1 MKVEKIACQTHV
13 TALHYHRD
21 KLFVGAGQDLE
32 VYSLATP
39 DQAVK
44 PAAQPASSIRSPTKP
59 GEPIKLRVFD
69 CFSIQGIN
77 VHETEDGHLF
87 VLVHGNRFCSLYEF
101 IESPYEQSKE
111 QVEPSRTIEQLKI
124 DQAEPIKSSE
134 QIQPSADRQQTEQA
148 DRWRLVKNQIN
159 FCDWILEVQLKD
171 GRIYALLT
179 SNKLGVFDL
188 QTNQRQIIA
197 CPEKFTLYAA
207 KFLDESA
214 DNQTTGSSDHGRVQI
229 TVAAGTVF
237 SEILICNYHGTD
249 CTITERLTGHDGSL
263 FSIDYRPD
271 LQLLASAS
279 DDRTV
284 RLWSRASG
292 RFVCTQV
299 LYGHEARIWQVK
311 LTSRCIVSIG
321 EFVGI
326 CSQIR
331 FSMRTQKEE

>member
-1 MKVEKIACQTHV
+1 MKVEKVACQTHV

-32 VYSLATP
+32 VYCLAP
-39 DQAVK
+39 QLAEL
-44 PAAQPASSIRSPTKP
+44 ASP
-59 GEPIKLRVFD
+59 GEPLKLHAFD
-69 CFSIQGIN
+69 CFSIHGIN
-77 VHETEDGHLF
+77 VCETEEGHLF
-87 VLVHGNRFCSLYEF
+87 VLVHGNRFCSVYEF
-101 IESPYEQSKE
+101 IEPPHFEQSRQIE
-111 QVEPSRTIEQLKI
+111 RIEP
-124 DQAEPIKSSE
+124 AE
-134 QIQPSADRQQTEQA
+134 QIELAEQIHQA
-148 DRWRLVKNQIN
+148 DRWRLVKDKIN
-159 FCDWILEVQLKD
+159 FYDWILEVQLKD
-171 GRIYALLT
+171 GRIQALLT

-207 KFLDESA
+207 KFLDGFGEA
-214 DNQTTGSSDHGRVQI
+214 DDQI

-237 SEILICNYHGTD
+237 SEILICNYLGAD

-284 RLWSRASG
+284 RLWTRANG
-292 RFVCTQV
+292 RFVCSQV
-299 LYGHEARIWQVK
+299 LYGHESRIWQVK

-321 EFVGI
+321 EFAG
-326 CSQIR
+326 R
-331 FSMRTQKEE
+331 FSIRMENCYALA